1 MEYLTVTQVVEM
13 TGYAL
18 STIYQLNHKKELT
31 PIRRG
36 LGKTVF
42 YDKAEVERLIKRKL
56 AERGE

>member
-1 MEYLTVTQVVEM
+1 MEYLTVNQVVEM

-36 LGKTVF
+36 LGKVVF
-42 YDKAEVERLIKRKL
+42 YDKEEVEKLIVRKL
-56 AERGE
+56 AERG